1 MWHPFCFITGDNSE
15 TEAVKTATTFNADA
29 HIKLFEKTFDNLNIK
44 QVKNLAIAKVADS
57 TNLNPAIAWKLDVHH
72 IACRNHCL
80 NPGCKDMENNCKEL
94 ASIAAKTQE
103 IYWKVKASNKLSA
116 ELENVQA
123 ASCELEGCALGG
135 ICKLKLQAATRWNS
149 LVGMLDSHVKA
160 ASGLC
165 EVIQLHPQKDM
176 SDKTTTV
183 WFMRLL
189 DHHLPYLNKLKQSS
203 FLCKSVLQRWMAA
216 NFIAI
221 WLSPVPIGDLR
232 RRMIRGSTVC
242 ECLFNDYQMTLLY
255 GTNITNTYWST
266 SVRIEPDRL
275 KFGAYDSNAD
285 FINAVIKVQQHNEN
299 RLTSNEKLTIKPWKL
314 PSDFDSE
321 EELDEPL
328 EDFESMV
335 RDRHRIKKMMDHMP
349 ERKSDYDPALQHCV
363 LGSAAEVERVWSMA
377 DHVLTEHCAS
387 LSPLVFELIMY
398 LKYNSRLWGL
408 AEVMKANKNR
418 KDLTQAGVARCAIQN
433 KVDEMKNKMN
443 NWDKTIDK
451 EWRQM
456 LLVTY
461 NNNINISCVS

>member
-1 MWHPFCFITGDNSE
+1 M
-15 TEAVKTATTFNADA
+15 
-29 HIKLFEKTFDNLNIK
+29 
-44 QVKNLAIAKVADS
+44 
-57 TNLNPAIAWKLDVHH
+57 
-72 IACRNHCL
+72 
-80 NPGCKDMENNCKEL
+80 
-94 ASIAAKTQE
+94 
-103 IYWKVKASNKLSA
+103 
-116 ELENVQA
+116 
-123 ASCELEGCALGG
+123 
-135 ICKLKLQAATRWNS
+135 
-149 LVGMLDSHVKA
+149 
-160 ASGLC
+160 
-165 EVIQLHPQKDM
+165 
-176 SDKTTTV
+176 
-183 WFMRLL
+183 
-189 DHHLPYLNKLKQSS
+189 
-203 FLCKSVLQRWMAA
+203 
-216 NFIAI
+216 
-221 WLSPVPIGDLR
+221 
-232 RRMIRGSTVC
+232 
-242 ECLFNDYQMTLLY
+242 
-255 GTNITNTYWST
+255 
-266 SVRIEPDRL
+266 

-335 RDRHRIKKMMDHMP
+335 QDRHRNKKMMDHMP

-451 EWRQM
+451 E
-456 LLVTY
+456 
-461 NNNINISCVS
+461 